1 MLEHPLLV
9 TIVAT
14 IVLGVSAQV
23 LAERTG
29 LPSIIYLLTTGVVF
43 GPDVLDIVRP
53 ELLGRGLFAIT
64 ALSVAIILFE
74 GGLTLDIRN
83 VRHVS
88 TSVLNLI
95 TVGALVT
102 WVGATLSAW
111 LILDISWTMAIL
123 FGSLVIVT
131 GPTVIGPLLRTVR
144 VKKEVRTILKWEGI
158 LIDPVGAII
167 AVLVLGFVVVEGA
180 TLGGTILGFLGRI
193 IFGMAIGFAGGFLMT
208 RLMNLRLSES
218 IATLLIFA
226 VVFLMFGTAELL
238 IKESGIMSVT
248 IAGIVMGNMRVPNL
262 AQVKGFKEKLTL
274 LMVSV
279 LFVLLAANLRVSE
292 IQSLGM
298 GGVLVVLCLMLVIRP
313 LNIWA
318 SVRERALTINDKLF
332 LSWIAPRGIVAAA
345 VASLFTLTLE
355 QHGFA
360 GARLLSSLTFLTIGV
375 TVLVQGVT
383 ARPVARLLGVLQTG
397 TSGILI
403 LGGNNIALGIAR
415 ELTNHGI
422 PVAIVDSNKRNTQH
436 AEREGIT
443 AYPGDILDDQTW
455 DEMDL
460 SAFGYF
466 LAATSNNELN
476 SLACV
481 RAGQVFK
488 RDRIYQIRNSYK
500 TEKQAFVL
508 SMTEGNQQYDLSLDV
523 VGLSNDLRTG
533 KRRIESVPPSALQS
547 ALREEEILLLGIGRD
562 DLIFSTDART
572 LGSANHV
579 VRMVEA

>member
-29 LPSIIYLLTTGVVF
+29 LPSIIYLLSMGVVF
-43 GPDVLDIVRP
+43 GPDLLDVVRP

-74 GGLTLDIRN
+74 GGLTLDVRN

-88 TSVLNLI
+88 RSVLNLI
-95 TVGALVT
+95 TIGALVT
-102 WVGATLSAW
+102 WAGATLSAR
-111 LILDISWTMAIL
+111 LILDVSWIVAIL

-131 GPTVIGPLLRTVR
+131 GPTVIGPLLRIVR
-144 VKKEVRTILKWEGI
+144 VKREVRTILKWEGI

-167 AVLVLGFVVVEGA
+167 AVLVLGFVVVEGT
-180 TLGGTILGFLGRI
+180 TLGGTIASFLGRI
-193 IFGMAIGFAGGFLMT
+193 IFGAGIGLAGGFLMT
-208 RLMNLRLSES
+208 RLMKLRLSES
-218 IATLLIFA
+218 ISTLLIFA

-238 IKESGIMSVT
+238 IQESGIMSVT
-248 IAGIVMGNMRVPNL
+248 IAGIVMGNMHVPNL
-262 AQVKGFKEKLTL
+262 AHVKGFKEKVTL

-279 LFVLLAANLRVSE
+279 LFVLLAANLRVAE
-292 IQSLGM
+292 IQALGWE
-298 GGVLVVLCLMLVIRP
+298 GVFVVLSLMCIVRP

-318 SVRERALTINDKLF
+318 SVRERALSIKDKLF
-332 LSWIAPRGIVAAA
+332 LSWVAPRGIVAAA

-360 GARLLSSLTFLTIGV
+360 GARLLSSLTFLTIGI

-383 ARPVARLLGVLQTG
+383 AKPVARILRVLQSGTG
-397 TSGILI
+397 GVLI
-403 LGGNNIALGIAR
+403 LGGNNIVFGIAR
-415 ELTNHGI
+415 ELRNHGI
-422 PVAIVDSNKRNTQH
+422 AVAIVDSNKRNTLQ

-443 AYPGDILDDQTW
+443 AYLGDILDEQTW

-460 SAFGYF
+460 SSFGYF

-476 SLACV
+476 SLACR

-488 RDRIYQIRNSYK
+488 RDYIYQLRNSYK
-500 TEKQAFVL
+500 NEKQAFPL
-508 SMTEGNQQYDLSLDV
+508 SMVEGNQQYDLSVDV
-523 VGLSNDLRTG
+523 VGISNDLRAG
-533 KRRIESVPPSALQS
+533 KRMIESVPPSTMQS
-547 ALREEEILLLGIGRD
+547 SSGEDVFLCGIGVEEM
-562 DLIFSTDART
+562 IFSTDPET
-572 LGSANHV
+572 LRSASRV
-579 VRMVEA
+579 VRLVES